1 MSWPEEVSCLE
12 NNPEADNT
20 ENSDMSHVCGITG
33 LYNMG
38 NTCYM
43 NSALQCLSNTR
54 PLSNY
59 FIEGKHRDDIKRLA
73 FSLSFIDSL
82 QQIFALNFSG

>member
-1 MSWPEEVSCLE
+1 MDFQLLLELRNADMSWPEEVSCLE
-12 NNPEADNT
+12 NSNADSYADN
-20 ENSDMSHVCGITG
+20 SDSSNILGITG

-54 PLSNY
+54 PLTNY
-59 FIEGKHRDDIKRLA
+59 FLEGRHKDDMKGLA
-73 FSLSFIDSL
+73 PFI
-82 QQIFALNFSG
+82 FY

>member
-12 NNPEADNT
+12 NSNT
-20 ENSDMSHVCGITG
+20 EGYTAENSDSSNTLGITG

-54 PLSNY
+54 PLTNY
-59 FIEGKHRDDIKRLA
+59 FIEGRHK
-73 FSLSFIDSL
+73 IDMKGSIL
-82 QQIFALNFSG
+82 FLIRKMCD